1 MTSLERLTLRESREE
16 PRVIQRAAALLGVSD
31 NEVVALFTR
40 AAARLRD
47 LLNFRRSPFDIQLTG
62 AVRVDGIAGLLRLSP
77 HLEIEVV
84 PKFLDAEE
92 ETWQEDFFQLA
103 LFSQTGRMLPREQVR
118 AGHAD
123 RGDLATLVGR
133 TLSQMYWENHRRP
146 VRTYRQKTLSEYS
159 VDGDVDPLDLLLPE
173 AEGFQQ
179 QVLQLSRNN
188 DYNAVIASAVR
199 VLLPEIRDAETRKQ
213 LLRVGQALEPQP
225 AVHRPQRQRLPA
237 RHSRWQ
243 ATYDL
248 SYAVL
253 QGFGVGFNAEH
264 LLAPG
269 FVLRTWTTWQA
280 LVESAI
286 RAGLP
291 SYTVLGQATFTLGK
305 RGTDNLLVTP
315 DVVINNA
322 GAPRLVVDA
331 KYRTREGAKPTI
343 NASDVYETLAF
354 LRGTGTTRAVL
365 LYPRP
370 SSQGAAQTVG
380 TATEFERVE
389 VGAELIVGMEIES
402 RGISDGNAYETFATT
417 LAEALK
423 VSLL

>member
-1 MTSLERLTLRESREE
+1 MASPERLTLRESRDE
-16 PRVIQRAAALLGVSD
+16 PRVIQRVGALLGLAD
-31 NEVVALFTR
+31 DDVVAMFTK
-40 AAARLRD
+40 AAGRLRE
-47 LLNFRRSPFDIQLTG
+47 LLNLRSSPFEIRLTG
-62 AVRVDGIAGLLRLSP
+62 AVRVDGVAGLLRLSP
-77 HLEIEVV
+77 GLELEVV

-92 ETWQEDFFQLA
+92 DTWQEDFFQLA

-146 VRTYRQKTLSEYS
+146 VRTYRRKIVNEYS
-159 VDGDVDPLDLLLPE
+159 VDGDVDALDLLLPE
-173 AEGFQQ
+173 AGGFPQ
-179 QVLQLSRNN
+179 QVLQLSRDN

-199 VLLPEIRDAETRKQ
+199 VLLPEVRDAETRKQ
-213 LLRVGQALEPQP
+213 LLRVGQALAPQP
-225 AVHRPQRQRLPA
+225 VVSRPRRRRLPA

-248 SYAVL
+248 SHAVL
-253 QGFGVGFNAEH
+253 QGFGVGFDAAH

-280 LVESAI
+280 LVESAT

-291 SYTVLGQATFTLGK
+291 AFTVLGQPSYPLGK
-305 RGTDNLLVTP
+305 RRTDNLMVTP
-315 DVVINNA
+315 DVVITDA
-322 GAPRLVVDA
+322 ATPHLVVDA

-343 NASDVYETLAF
+343 DASDIYETLAF
-354 LRGTGTTRAVL
+354 LRATGTTRAVL

-370 SSQGAAQTVG
+370 SSQGDAQAVG
-380 TATEFERVE
+380 TTTEFERVR
-389 VGAELIVGMEIES
+389 VGTDSIVGMEVEC
-402 RGISDGNAYETFATT
+402 RGISAGDGYGTFAT
-417 LAEALK
+417 
-423 VSLL
+423 SWRRP